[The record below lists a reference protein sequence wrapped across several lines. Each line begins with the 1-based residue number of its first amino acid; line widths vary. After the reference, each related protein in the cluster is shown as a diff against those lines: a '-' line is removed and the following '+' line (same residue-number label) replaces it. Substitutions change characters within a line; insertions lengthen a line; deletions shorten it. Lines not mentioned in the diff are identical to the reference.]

1 MKRYVIDTNALISF
15 VTDRNPA
22 QQRVV
27 APLFEAAAHMKAVIL
42 CHQNVLTEFIYV
54 LDKVYQ
60 LPKDRIGQM
69 IIDLVQMPGMQLV
82 QELDYQA
89 VLSVWPDPFPDFGD
103 AVVAT
108 VALAKK
114 GAAIV
119 TFDRKFS
126 LGLNRLNIP
135 LYPARGAH
143 HQNIEQLGVE

>member
-15 VTDRNPA
+15 VTDRNPE
-22 QQRVV
+22 QQRIV

-42 CHQNVLTEFIYV
+42 CHQSVLTEFIYV

-60 LPKDRIGQM
+60 LPKHRIGQM

-103 AVVAT
+103 AVVAS

-135 LYPARGAH
+135 FYPARGAH
-143 HQNIEQLGVE
+143 HQNIEQLGAE